1 MNRTLCNA
9 YCNVH
14 STSDVKLISQDGQQT
29 DRHSLVALLI
39 FRECNIDHSYK
50 EVRHSAESWAN
61 RECSTTSFSRTS
73 SSCCRWWLVRRRKR
87 GRVCSS
93 SCTLL
98 CTVHSEPVHIGQ
110 CTSAPPLFT
119 YCLFTFLS
127 SSHLIT
133 WLCCLRW
140 DSDPLSPSSLLLL
153 LSGNAN
159 DGRTVAY
166 LQQKCC

>member
-14 STSDVKLISQDGQQT
+14 STSDVKLISQDGQKT
-29 DRHSLVALLI
+29 NRHSLVALLI

-93 SCTLL
+93 SCTFL
-98 CTVHSEPVHIGQ
+98 CTVNQYTLDSASVHLLCSHIVCSLFSPVHIWSLG
-110 CTSAPPLFT
+110 CAVWDETPTPSLH
-119 YCLFTFLS
+119 LRS
-127 SSHLIT
+127 SS
-133 WLCCLRW
+133 
-140 DSDPLSPSSLLLL
+140 SSVVMPTM
-153 LSGNAN
+153 
-159 DGRTVAY
+159 DGR
-166 LQQKCC
+166 

>member
-1 MNRTLCNA
+1 M
-9 YCNVH
+9 
-14 STSDVKLISQDGQQT
+14 
-29 DRHSLVALLI
+29 LVAMYTVHRMWNSSLKMGKRLTDTVLWLCWYFENATLTTVI
-39 FRECNIDHSYK
+39 KRSDT
-50 EVRHSAESWAN
+50 VQRAEQIEN
-61 RECSTTSFSRTS
+61 
-73 SSCCRWWLVRRRKR
+73 VRRRVFLGQAPAVVGGDSCGGGR
-87 GRVCSS
+87 GGGFA
-93 SCTLL
+93 LL
-98 CTVHSEPVHIGQ
+98 VAHCCAQ
-110 CTSAPPLFT
+110 WTSAPPLFT

>member
-1 MNRTLCNA
+1 MNWTLCNA
-9 YCNVH
+9 CCNVH
-14 STSDVKLISQDGQQT
+14 STSDVKLISQDGQKSN
-29 DRHSLVALLI
+29 RHSLVALLI

-98 CTVHSEPVHIGQ
+98 CTVNQ
-110 CTSAPPLFT
+110 CTSFVHILSVHFS
-119 YCLFTFLS
+119 LQFTFG
-127 SSHLIT
+127 HLVA
-133 WLCCLRW
+133 LFDMRLR
-140 DSDPLSPSSLLLL
+140 PTLTPSSLLL